1 MSNIL
6 LDERLIAF
14 IPSLAREIGTN
25 EAIVLQQIN
34 YWIQKSNKV
43 YDGKRW
49 VYNTTK
55 EWVEKEFCFMSES
68 TLKRTITNLKKMGL
82 IESKKLSKHTGYHIN
97 YYTINNAKVQE
108 IDAKIKQRSIDE
120 IQALENSIRSD
131 CTVIG
136 SDCTNEQV
144 RLTQSGLGQ
153 NDTTI
158 TESTSRLLTDIKG
171 DSENKKKTGKYQ
183 PVKPEAVSIQVW
195 MDLLEHRKSKKAS
208 DSQTA
213 WTRIF
218 NSLEKAQAATKHDL
232 NTIIG
237 YWLMRD
243 WKGFDDDWYINAHAN
258 QTKQQTANRPH
269 SNRSDAFSQTNEPR
283 LTRQQQIEKNRQAM
297 IEAGLQA

>member
-14 IPSLAREIGTN
+14 IPSLASEIGTN

-108 IDAKIKQRSIDE
+108 IDAKIKQRSINE
-120 IQALENSIRSD
+120 IQALENSIGSD

-171 DSENKKKTGKYQ
+171 DSENKKKTGRYQ

-269 SNRSDAFSQTNEPR
+269 SNRSDSFNPSSGPK
-283 LTRQQQIEKNRQAM
+283 LTREQQIEKNKQAM
-297 IEAGLQA
+297 QQAGLPV